1 MRNRDIEIYGQNF
14 NFHGHEDHYLD
25 HLVSDGEQELKNYI
39 EHELKPSSVILDI
52 GANIG
57 YFSILCAAREP
68 LSNVYA
74 IEPGELN
81 YKFLTENIQNN
92 DLKNI
97 KPFNYAISNMTRQ
110 MNFFENSAW
119 GYIDETNIT
128 GKTSLT
134 SVLTLDDF
142 VEKLDLEKIDLIKID
157 TEGFESHIFEGGL
170 KTINKFKPKI
180 IFEFNTFCMLA
191 YGKRNPIDF
200 MELIKD
206 NFKNIYRFKKD
217 PQSTGDLLEICSREN
232 LSIEALHNNIV
243 YNGSVDNYLVY
254 N

>member
-1 MRNRDIEIYGQNF
+1 
-14 NFHGHEDHYLD
+14 
-25 HLVSDGEQELKNYI
+25 
-39 EHELKPSSVILDI
+39 
-52 GANIG
+52 
-57 YFSILCAAREP
+57 
-68 LSNVYA
+68 
-74 IEPGELN
+74 
-81 YKFLTENIQNN
+81 
-92 DLKNI
+92 
-97 KPFNYAISNMTRQ
+97 MTSQ

-119 GYIDETNIT
+119 GYIDEINIA

-170 KTINKFKPKI
+170 KTIHKFKPKI

-206 NFKNIYRFKKD
+206 NFKNI
-217 PQSTGDLLEICSREN
+217 
-232 LSIEALHNNIV
+232 
-243 YNGSVDNYLVY
+243 
-254 N
+254 